1 MRAPDGT
8 ITVPPPLRLSS
19 RRRRTY
25 SLIDEQNNKISE
37 KEAQDAF
44 VKQQKCTFTITE
56 LDASA
61 SETDSAPATPV
72 PPYASEASSSNT
84 SLDSLGA
91 KVYEKVSKTVLQS
104 TNSHLI
110 L

>member
-8 ITVPPPLRLSS
+8 ITVPPPLRISS

-25 SLIDEQNNKISE
+25 SLIDEQNSTFSE
-37 KEAQDAF
+37 KEAQD
-44 VKQQKCTFTITE
+44 VYTKQRRCTFTITE
-56 LDASA
+56 MEASA
-61 SETDSAPATPV
+61 SESDSAPATPV
-72 PPYASEASSSNT
+72 PPYASEASSSKT

-91 KVYEKVSKTVLQS
+91 KVYEKVSRGLLQS
-104 TNSHLI
+104 TDTHLI